1 MDVDAL
7 YGAPLEQFVAQ
18 RGALARELRNEGK
31 REAAAEVAALRKP
44 SVAAWAVNQLVRTQP
59 RSFAELF
66 DAGDALQEAHR
77 TATSGRGDGGALR
90 AASQQE
96 RAAVEMLMEAARG
109 LLTAQGHELS
119 ATIMDRVAETLRA
132 AALDSDARAQVRDGR
147 LERELRLVG
156 LGVMTGAG
164 ALQAPTSGRPRDPGR
179 REPSR
184 REPSRREPSRREPS
198 RREASPRGPRNE
210 AKGAKAAEQESKRRE
225 QQAESERRK
234 RERAQTLK
242 AAREIESK
250 ARRRAERA
258 ARAVKLAQERRDRAA
273 DDLRSAEQSFAS
285 ASAEADAAA
294 AEHRRAQDELGR
306 I

>member
-18 RGALARELRNEGK
+18 RGALARELRKEGK

-44 SVAAWAVNQLVRTQP
+44 SVAAWAVNQLVRTQA

-90 AASQQE
+90 AASQRE
-96 RAAVEMLMEAARG
+96 RAAVEVLMEAARG
-109 LLTAQGHELS
+109 LLTSQGHELT
-119 ATIMDRVAETLRA
+119 ATNIDRVAETLRA
-132 AALDSDARAQVRDGR
+132 AAIDNDARAQVRDGR

-156 LGVMTGAG
+156 LGVMTEAG
-164 ALQAPTSGRPRDPGR
+164 AAKAPAPAARREPSRLEPTR

-184 REPSRREPSRREPS
+184 RRSDNESEGAKGVKAMEQEAKRRERQ
-198 RREASPRGPRNE
+198 
-210 AKGAKAAEQESKRRE
+210 AETERRE
-225 QQAESERRK
+225 QQAEIERRK
-234 RERAQTLK
+234 RERAHALK

-250 ARRRAERA
+250 ARRRTERA
-258 ARAVKLAQERRDRAA
+258 ARAVKVAQERRDRAA
-273 DDLRSAEQSFAS
+273 DDLRSAEQSFA
-285 ASAEADAAA
+285 AARAEADAAA
-294 AEHRRAQDELGR
+294 AEHRRAQDELER